1 MSAAQYPRA
10 FYKYK
15 RRRRFF
21 TVKNKLGLFG
31 VIVLTAVI
39 GFSMA
44 GCEQPGAYVPV
55 DRVALRNAINVAQAL
70 MAGTEESSDG
80 SDVAITAYWAT
91 EADHVAFSDAIAT
104 AQSVYTDNDATQGEV
119 NTAVSNL
126 VTAQAMFVDARQ
138 PGTDVPLD
146 RTALDS
152 AITEAQALL
161 AITEVSDD
169 GNNVATTAFW
179 TTAAIRTIFQ
189 NAIAVAQGV
198 YNDVDATQDTIDGA
212 TSTLAYAHTVFD
224 TARQP
229 GTYVLPVDRTALD
242 DAITEAQTLLDT
254 TAVSDNGNNIA
265 ITAFWTTPAIRA
277 TFQSAIA
284 TARDVYNNANAT
296 QDTVDGATST
306 LATAHEVFNYA
317 RQPGTSVTA
326 ADKIALGSAIA
337 NANALRTATTV
348 SDNGNDV
355 APATFWTTLEIRT
368 IFENAISVA
377 QGVYNDADA
386 IQDTVDGATST
397 LATAHE
403 AFNYARQP
411 GAIIVLTALYN
422 AIFEATA
429 LINNTKVAPNADHVL
444 PDEFWTTGS
453 DRATFQGAIDVA
465 QGVHDAPV
473 NMATVNNAVSN
484 LATAQSEFYAARQP
498 GTPVDKVALGN
509 AIYAASTLL
518 AGVSIDG
525 PGYRAPQSAIDAFV
539 VEIATAQG
547 VHGSAFATQAM
558 VNTAVSNLAT
568 AQMTF
573 NTAVTYI
580 PTLTGTVTIT
590 GDPYVG
596 QELTAD
602 TTDLSGTG
610 AMTILWWRNETVEI
624 GTGGTYI
631 LQDADAGHDITVTVT
646 RAGYYG
652 SVISD
657 AVTARLREGFTISFA
672 DFYTMRE
679 IVGPTIH
686 LTSDPQRATYDIT
699 VTNPEQYEANSIM
712 WFFDGIRITGD
723 SVSGYY
729 GEIFTLGPRIHGNL
743 LGIGDHVLTV
753 EVRRN
758 DRLYSQRIAFTVVR

>member
-1 MSAAQYPRA
+1 
-10 FYKYK
+10 
-15 RRRRFF
+15 
-21 TVKNKLGLFG
+21 VKNKLGLFG

-169 GNNVATTAFW
+169 GNNV
-179 TTAAIRTIFQ
+179 
-189 NAIAVAQGV
+189 V
-198 YNDVDATQDTIDGA
+198 
-212 TSTLAYAHTVFD
+212 
-224 TARQP
+224 
-229 GTYVLPVDRTALD
+229 
-242 DAITEAQTLLDT
+242 
-254 TAVSDNGNNIA
+254 
-265 ITAFWTTPAIRA
+265 
-277 TFQSAIA
+277 
-284 TARDVYNNANAT
+284 
-296 QDTVDGATST
+296 
-306 LATAHEVFNYA
+306 
-317 RQPGTSVTA
+317 
-326 ADKIALGSAIA
+326 
-337 NANALRTATTV
+337 
-348 SDNGNDV
+348 
-355 APATFWTTLEIRT
+355 PATFWTTLEIRT